1 VVAETLK
8 DTFARAGELV
18 TRIGGEEFAVLLP
31 GSDAINAHRSAERL
45 RQLLANRAV
54 VHAASSVAPYVTL
67 SIGVAQ
73 FDPDTMDTFDQ
84 LLQQADQALY
94 RAKSLGRNRISD

>member
-1 VVAETLK
+1 
-8 DTFARAGELV
+8 
-18 TRIGGEEFAVLLP
+18 
-31 GSDAINAHRSAERL
+31 
-45 RQLLANRAV
+45 V
-54 VHAASSVAPYVTL
+54 VHAGSSVAPHVTL